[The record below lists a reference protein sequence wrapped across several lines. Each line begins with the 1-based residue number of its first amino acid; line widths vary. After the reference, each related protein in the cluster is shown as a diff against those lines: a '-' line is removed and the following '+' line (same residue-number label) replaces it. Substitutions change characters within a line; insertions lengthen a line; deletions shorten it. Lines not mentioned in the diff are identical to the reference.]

1 MTGLQVDSSS
11 KPVLVVILLRIF
23 VLVVSKWCVVHKKVH
38 FLSQAPRNVL
48 LRTKKYIL
56 KLLVQ
61 IYVVVYLLVRFVLVR
76 PILLRK
82 IGLALRPYHIYSSF
96 LSSSYVSKDSTYPS
110 YEIIQKIWS
119 RRDVIIL
126 LYYSFSGY
134 ILLIVIKIYYI
145 YHIHSNIYIYI
156 YIKHIHIHH

>member
-1 MTGLQVDSSS
+1 MCSSLQKICVSVKKYISRR
-11 KPVLVVILLRIF
+11 KLLKTYF
-23 VLVVSKWCVVHKKVH
+23 
-38 FLSQAPRNVL
+38 
-48 LRTKKYIL
+48 LRTKNIL

-96 LSSSYVSKDSTYPS
+96 LSSSYVNKDRTYPIVRD
-110 YEIIQKIWS
+110 YTNIWS

-145 YHIHSNIYIYI
+145 YHIHSNIYIYQTHTHTSLTINKICVCI
-156 YIKHIHIHH
+156 YIARYIKYLVRYGTV